1 MPKILQKKTI
11 NIHEAKT
18 HLSQLLQFA
27 AQGNEVIICK
37 AGTPLAKLSAIEPA
51 VANGQ
56 RPLGLLAGQV
66 KIADDFDVMP
76 DWFNAYFEPEKK
88 CI

>member
-1 MPKILQKKTI
+1 MHKALKKTI

-37 AGTPLAKLSAIEPA
+37 AGTPLAKLSAIEPE
-51 VANGQ
+51 VLRGQ
-56 RPLGLLAGQV
+56 RPLGLFKGEIY
-66 KIADDFDVMP
+66 IAEDFDVMP
-76 DWFNAYFEPEKK
+76 DWFNAYFEPEKNVSD
-88 CI
+88 